1 MKDVIVIGAGVVG
14 GLVARELARY
24 KLSVALL
31 EKENDVAAGASKA
44 NSGIIHGG
52 YDPEPGTLK
61 AKMNIAGVPLL
72 YETADELN
80 VSYVRNGSMICAFG
94 AKEDE
99 TVKALY
105 ERGITNGVKGMEILT
120 GDQAR
125 EMEPNLSPE
134 ITSVLRVPSAGI
146 ICPYG
151 LTIAAVGNAMDNG
164 VELRCNF
171 KVSSIEKKD
180 GVFTVTSSKGDKMQA
195 RYLVNAAGAYSDKVA
210 EMAGDKF
217 FEIIPRAGEYHLL
230 DKNVG
235 KTVSHTI
242 FQVPSEEG
250 KGILVTPT
258 AHGNLLVG
266 PTAVKVETPENVET
280 TAEGLATAERLG
292 KKSVPSLRMN
302 ARITSFSGVRSSVKS
317 GDFIIEES
325 KTVPGLIHLGAIDS
339 PGLTSSVAIAREAV
353 KLLAVAGLTLEENP
367 DFCGKRKDPRA
378 FAKMSGE
385 EKNDFIQKNPAY
397 GRIVCRCE
405 GISEGEIREALRQ
418 NPPACDV
425 DGVKRRTRSGMGRCQ
440 GGFCLPVVMK
450 LISEE
455 RGIPMEDVTK
465 NGKNSKYL
473 EGKL

>member
-14 GLVARELARY
+14 GLVARELSRY
-24 KLSVALL
+24 KLSVCLL
-31 EKENDVAAGASKA
+31 EKENDVASGASKA

-52 YDPEPGTLK
+52 YDPEPDTLK

-72 YETADELN
+72 YEAADELN
-80 VSYVRNGSMICAFG
+80 VSYIRNGSMICAFG
-94 AKEDE
+94 EKEDK
-99 TVKALY
+99 TVKELF
-105 ERGITNGVKGMEILT
+105 ERGIANGVEGMEVLT

-125 EMEPNLSPE
+125 ELEPNLSE
-134 ITSVLRVPSAGI
+134 AITSVLRVPSAGI

-151 LTIAAVGNAMDNG
+151 LTLAAVGNAMDNG
-164 VELRCNF
+164 VELKCNF
-171 KVSSIEKKD
+171 EVSAIEKKD
-180 GVFTVTSSKGDKMQA
+180 GIFTVTSKDGEKLSAK
-195 RYLVNAAGAYSDKVA
+195 YLVNAAGAYSDKIA
-210 EMAGDKF
+210 EMAGDGF

-235 KTVSHTI
+235 KLVSHTI

-250 KGILVTPT
+250 KGILVSPT

-266 PTAVKVETPENVET
+266 PTATKVETPANVET
-280 TAEGLATAERLG
+280 TTEGLALAERLG
-292 KKSVPSLRMN
+292 KKSVPSLN
-302 ARITSFSGVRSSVKS
+302 IGARITSFSGVRSSVKS

-325 KTVPGLIHLGAIDS
+325 SKVPGLIHLGAIDS
-339 PGLTSSVAIAREAV
+339 PGLTSSVAIAKEAV
-353 KLLAVAGLTLEENP
+353 VLLEKAGLALKENP
-367 DFCGKRKDPRA
+367 DFCPRREDPRA
-378 FAKMSGE
+378 FAKMSPE
-385 EKNDFIQKNPAY
+385 EKNAFIQENPAY

-405 GISEGEIREALRQ
+405 GISEGEIRFALRQ
-418 NPPACDV
+418 NPPASDV

-455 RGIPMEDVTK
+455 RGIPMEEVTK
-465 NGKNSKYL
+465 NGKNSKFL